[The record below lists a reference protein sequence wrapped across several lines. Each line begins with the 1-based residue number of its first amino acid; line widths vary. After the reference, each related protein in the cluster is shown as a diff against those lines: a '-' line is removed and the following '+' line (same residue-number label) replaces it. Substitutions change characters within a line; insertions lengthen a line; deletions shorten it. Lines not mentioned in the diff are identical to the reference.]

1 MEQNNQYFNCV
12 CLIHSEK
19 YDEND
24 WFNEENN
31 DNVDGDKNELFGDND
46 NDLFGVVKPAIDESD
61 RFLGRIPGKKSRIKI
76 FANDQGDEVME
87 EPENGIQFQR
97 RQNNCVEK
105 HQKIKGIKCS
115 LNLE

>member
-1 MEQNNQYFNCV
+1 M
-12 CLIHSEK
+12 
-19 YDEND
+19 
-24 WFNEENN
+24 
-31 DNVDGDKNELFGDND
+31 
-46 NDLFGVVKPAIDESD
+46 KPAIDESD